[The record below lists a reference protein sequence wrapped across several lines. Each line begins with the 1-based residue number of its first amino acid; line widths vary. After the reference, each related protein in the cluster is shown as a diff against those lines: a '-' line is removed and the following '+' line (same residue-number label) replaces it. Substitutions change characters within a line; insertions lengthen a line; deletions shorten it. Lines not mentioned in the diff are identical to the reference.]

1 LAYPRERP
9 ADRRRVVRQVT
20 APTPSVDPN
29 SQSDQGLEGAVAT
42 MLDWFDHEQD
52 RLWSATLT
60 AWSGGRQYGQGRAD
74 LVAAVAN
81 LDI

>member
-1 LAYPRERP
+1 
-9 ADRRRVVRQVT
+9 
-20 APTPSVDPN
+20 
-29 SQSDQGLEGAVAT
+29 VAT

-74 LVAAVAN
+74 LVAALAN
-81 LDI
+81 LDF